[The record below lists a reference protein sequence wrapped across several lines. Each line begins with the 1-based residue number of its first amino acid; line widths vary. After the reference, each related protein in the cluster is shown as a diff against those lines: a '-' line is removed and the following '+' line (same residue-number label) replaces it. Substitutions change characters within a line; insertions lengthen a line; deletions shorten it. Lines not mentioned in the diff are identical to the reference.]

1 MVLANPTAEKNY
13 AKQDAKNRKQLQ
25 PKLLF
30 KKRNPSPY
38 IFLSALICIIG
49 ITQVLATDKLSTI
62 GYEGRSLNL
71 INSDLQAEI
80 GEIEFFER
88 GVQYLGEIE
97 VEIAKLLHIERIV
110 SLALENGMIKAQP
123 INSFQSYIPLEVVS
137 YIPEKYKLPLQANG
151 LYQQN
156 TTNINVTKNIF
167 SDFIGFIK
175 DSKNLILNLF

>member
-80 GEIEFFER
+80 
-88 GVQYLGEIE
+88 GEIE